1 MTVPKLSIPP
11 TTQPSGNLLHH
22 KRSAGSQHDQLIHHT
37 QRLVSQ
43 TFFGTM
49 LKQMR
54 DSPFKSEMFSGG
66 RGGQMFS
73 QLLDQHLADRM
84 ARGSGKK
91 LVNAIVRHIEGS
103 RNGRAAKHVPSGI
116 NPSVKSAY
124 SSPQKASSNVPAGL
138 RA

>member
-1 MTVPKLSIPP
+1 MTVPKIPITP

-22 KRSAGSQHDQLIHHT
+22 KRSAGSQHEQLVHHT

-54 DSPFKSEMFSGG
+54 DSPFKSEVFSGG

-91 LVNAIVRHIEGS
+91 LVNAIVRHIEGTKS
-103 RNGRAAKHVPSGI
+103 GAAKQVPSGI
-116 NPSVKSAY
+116 NPGIAQKY
-124 SSPQKASSNVPAGL
+124 SGAQKVSSHVPAGL

>member
-1 MTVPKLSIPP
+1 MTIPKLTIPP

-22 KRSAGSQHDQLIHHT
+22 KKSAASQHDQLVHHT

-54 DSPFKSEMFSGG
+54 DSPFKSEVFSGG

-91 LVNAIVRHIEGS
+91 LVNAIVRHIEG
-103 RNGRAAKHVPSGI
+103 GAARGAKREPSGI
-116 NPSVKSAY
+116 TPGLAQKY
-124 SSPQKASSNVPAGL
+124 SSPKKVSSHVPAGL